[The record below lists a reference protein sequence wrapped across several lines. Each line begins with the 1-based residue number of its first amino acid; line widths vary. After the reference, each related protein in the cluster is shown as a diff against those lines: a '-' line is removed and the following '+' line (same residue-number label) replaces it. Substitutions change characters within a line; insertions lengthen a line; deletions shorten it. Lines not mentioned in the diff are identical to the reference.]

1 MTRPRLPHLLRLA
14 GVALALLSCGVTFE
28 SKELSEPEKNHLRFA
43 WQCYTATPTHPVLV
57 SPLGLNLNL
66 AVLDRGS
73 AGETRRQFQ
82 ALLPSRG
89 GDALAEMRRL
99 RRELPAQ
106 KDELSIENTF
116 RYDDSVTRFKAD
128 FLADLERDDYCVVE
142 KTTYPKNS
150 EAWKIFE
157 LRTVVI
163 FESAWATP
171 FEPENVDAS
180 FYRAPGQPGEAMPMM
195 VKDDVWLAG
204 YEDESWQSVWL
215 PFRNNDFGMLVLK
228 PQTIVP
234 EPELAAKLNAEV
246 IIRHLERAT
255 VDPYTLR
262 IPKFNFRSELNGN
275 QLLKSMNC
283 PVSSLDVNF
292 SNIYEH
298 SNLAALLSAQT
309 RYTDLVVVGIT
320 QSNHFEIN
328 EVRAKGESVTVSHG
342 IALGCSAEPQFKLP
356 NKIFTAN
363 RPFIY
368 LLIHRPSKAVIFIG
382 SYNYLEKK

>member
-14 GVALALLSCGVTFE
+14 GVALALLSCGVAFE
-28 SKELSEPEKNHLRFA
+28 RKELSEPEKNHLRFA

-66 AVLDRGS
+66 AMLDRGS

-82 ALLPSRG
+82 ALLPSRD

-99 RRELPAQ
+99 RRELSAQ

-116 RYDDSVTRFKAD
+116 RYDDSAARFKAN
-128 FLADLERDDYCVVE
+128 FLADLERDDYCAVE

-171 FEPENVDAS
+171 FEPENVDTL

-215 PFRNNDFGMLVLK
+215 PFRNDDFGMLMLK

-234 EPELAAKLNAEV
+234 EPALAAKLDAEV

-275 QLLKSMNC
+275 RLLKSMNC
-283 PVSSLDVNF
+283 PVSPDADF
-292 SNIYEH
+292 SNIYERP
-298 SNLAALLSAQT
+298 SLIAILPDQPRTADRNQLSIVQ
-309 RYTDLVVVGIT
+309 V
-320 QSNHFEIN
+320 NHFEIN
-328 EVRAKGESVTVSHG
+328 EVRAKGESITLATMHSFS
-342 IALGCSAEPQFKLP
+342 CSAANQMEFPRKE
-356 NKIFTAN
+356 FTAD

-382 SYNYLEKK
+382 SFVQKK